1 MPVPVSS
8 RHRGCSGSKE
18 GEPFMASNYF
28 FSGRSISLFDRW
40 KDFLV
45 NEKKEEKRKIVGEF
59 SSFSTIALR
68 KEWSAASFPIPKD
81 SGRKFAR
88 IQTQAS
94 SPPLRGSLIFC
105 ENSPPRHPRRVFV
118 LFRLGHLPPSLPL
131 SLSFWPCLIPSPTF
145 CRRWLL
151 SRCAH

>member
-1 MPVPVSS
+1 
-8 RHRGCSGSKE
+8 
-18 GEPFMASNYF
+18 MASNYF

-88 IQTQAS
+88 IRS
-94 SPPLRGSLIFC
+94 RR
-105 ENSPPRHPRRVFV
+105 RH
-118 LFRLGHLPPSLPL
+118 L
-131 SLSFWPCLIPSPTF
+131 SLLPYEVPLYSVKTAPLDTRAVSSSSF
-145 CRRWLL
+145 
-151 SRCAH
+151 A